1 MWPEALPALG
11 IIAGAIT
18 FAGAGLH
25 FLNRLER
32 GGKVSS
38 CFQSAIFRGLE
49 YFQNKRWSVDG
60 WDRRMMARDERITGS
75 KYKQQVH

>member
-25 FLNRLER
+25 FLNRWER

-38 CFQSAIFRGLE
+38 CFQAAIFTTNYL
-49 YFQNKRWSVDG
+49 QNKRWSVDG

>member
-25 FLNRLER
+25 FLNRWER
-32 GGKVSS
+32 GGK
-38 CFQSAIFRGLE
+38 
-49 YFQNKRWSVDG
+49 NKRWSVDG
-60 WDRRMMARDERITGS
+60 WDRRMMARDARITGS
-75 KYKQQVH
+75 KYKQQSL